1 MIRLENGKYVAY
13 CDGECGASVNTGLR
27 SFQQA
32 VNYISRV
39 EGWDNRRD
47 GQGPWHNYCRACAEQ
62 ANPEQDIAGAHFG
75 RRAIPD
81 DD

>member
-1 MIRLENGKYVAY
+1 MIRLEGARYVAY
-13 CDGECGASVNTGLR
+13 CDGECGASVDTGLR

-39 EGWDNRRD
+39 EGWDNRKRD
-47 GQGPWHNYCRACAEQ
+47 RQWHNYCPSCGEY
-62 ANPEQDIAGAHFG
+62 ANPEQDLAGVHFG

-81 DD
+81 DDY